1 MINQVAGNGE
11 ISQRAK
17 KKKKKK
23 PLRSAQEETENLNHS
38 VFIKGI
44 DFIIINV
51 PTKKTLPCRVLSA
64 V

>member
-17 KKKKKK
+17 KKKP